1 MKCMDQL
8 PSVTTCCFCCFLR
21 AGCVM
26 IAVISFTAGVILAP
40 NVSYTYTQSQL
51 LLPEPVTNT
60 EGIAQVLLGLV
71 SILLCACSFLLFV
84 GSFCN
89 VPILIEIYLWGELIY
104 GTSTTIIYIIL
115 ACFCFLVH
123 SNSAT
128 AGAWLILLIFV
139 NFFLTCYFL
148 IVANS
153 LRMSL
158 LFLHSTEVIY

>member
-26 IAVISFTAGVILAP
+26 IAVISFTVGMILAP
-40 NVSYTYTQSQL
+40 NVGYTQTQS
-51 LLPEPVTNT
+51 LLPEPLTTT
-60 EGIAQVLLGLV
+60 EGTAQVLLGLV

-89 VPILIEIYLWGELIY
+89 VPVLIEIYQWGALVY
-104 GTSTTIIYIIL
+104 STSTTVIFIIL

-123 SNSAT
+123 SNSAM
-128 AGAWLILLIFV
+128 AGAWLISLIFV
-139 NFFLTCYFL
+139 NFFLTSYFV

-158 LFLHSTEVIY
+158 LFLHSTDVLY

>member
-26 IAVISFTAGVILAP
+26 ISVISFTAGLILAP
-40 NVSYTYTQSQL
+40 NVGYTQAPS
-51 LLPEPVTNT
+51 LLPEPLTNT

-89 VPILIEIYLWGELIY
+89 VPILIEIYLWGALVY
-104 GTSTTIIYIIL
+104 GISTTIIYIIL
-115 ACFCFLVH
+115 ACFCFLVQ
-123 SNSAT
+123 SNSVT

-139 NFFLTCYFL
+139 DFFLTCYFL

-153 LRMSL
+153 LRMSV
-158 LFLHSTEVIY
+158 LFLHSTEVMY